1 MAKNKNIEPTKS
13 NYQNNVVQESNNDLI
28 FGKKDY
34 TIMLIGWGV
43 VVLGLILMIGGSMP
57 DDDTWDP
64 NLIYSFRRI
73 TLAPMLIIAGLIV
86 QIYAIFRRDKI
97 N

>member
-13 NYQNNVVQESNNDLI
+13 NYQTNMVSDTNNDLI

-34 TIMLIGWGV
+34 QIILIGWGL
-43 VVLGLILMIGGSMP
+43 VVLGLVLMIGGNMP
-57 DDDTWDP
+57 DNDTWDP
-64 NLIYSFRRI
+64 DLIYSFRRI

-86 QIYAIFRRDKI
+86 QIYAIFRRDKG
-97 N
+97 